1 MSQKGEFS
9 YRPQNVNC
17 EANISEFIFNTLMA
31 RNSFIQLVMVSK
43 VKEGPLLD
51 VIPLVSGFSADGS
64 RIDNTPVFNV
74 PVWRL
79 QRGASAVIMDPVEGD
94 IGLMLCCDR
103 DITKVRKEKKESLP
117 ASMRVHSKSDGIYLG
132 GILNAE
138 PTQYVKFSNDGIDIV
153 SPLLVNV
160 NGNVVSINAESRA
173 EINAPQILLN
183 GQVGQGEGSYS
194 GTAHFKN
201 KVTSDVDFQAGDISL
216 VGHRTSGVQTGGG
229 TSGSPVP

>member
-1 MSQKGEFS
+1 MSKKGEFS
-9 YRPQNVNC
+9 YRTQNVNC

-132 GILNAE
+132 GLLNAE

-183 GQVGQGEGSYS
+183 GQVGQGEGSYA

-229 TSGSPVP
+229 TSGTPVP

>member
-64 RIDNTPVFNV
+64 RIDNTPVFNI

-79 QRGASAVIMDPVEGD
+79 QRGTSAVIMDPVEGD

-132 GILNAE
+132 GLLNSE

-160 NGNVVSINAESRA
+160 NSNVVSINAESRA

-183 GQVGQGEGSYS
+183 GQVGQGEGSYA

-229 TSGSPVP
+229 TSGTPVP

>member
-132 GILNAE
+132 GLLNAE

-160 NGNVVSINAESRA
+160 NSNVVSINAESRA

-183 GQVGQGEGSYS
+183 GQVGQGEGSYA

-229 TSGSPVP
+229 TSGTPVP

>member
-132 GILNAE
+132 GLLNAE

-183 GQVGQGEGSYS
+183 GQVGQGEGSYA

-216 VGHRTSGVQTGGG
+216 IGHRTSGVQTGGG
-229 TSGSPVP
+229 TSGTPVP

>member
-79 QRGASAVIMDPVEGD
+79 QRGTSAVIMDPVEGD

-229 TSGSPVP
+229 TSGAPVP